1 MNNPNTK
8 NSDELEA
15 IAALAGLAGSPSS
28 TTEGKVPHQ
37 STSSKASGSSIKST
51 TLNADEKKEDPPQPP
66 VGEENASLPIT
77 RGPLTFLKIEKVLF
91 GEIEISFPMR
101 VSVVGIFATVTISR
115 TPWPMTIKCKFH
127 SSSSNSPSISF
138 SFTYSL

>member
-1 MNNPNTK
+1 MSNPNTK

-15 IAALAGLAGSPSS
+15 IAALAGLAGSPNS
-28 TTEGKVPHQ
+28 TGEGKATHQ
-37 STSSKASGSSIKST
+37 STSSKSCSPIKST
-51 TLNADEKKEDPPQPP
+51 LSSADEKKEDPPQPP
-66 VGEENASLPIT
+66 IGEENASLVPIT

-101 VSVVGIFATVTISR
+101 VSVVGIFATV
-115 TPWPMTIKCKFH
+115 PWPMAHDHKIQIS

-138 SFTYSL
+138 PFTYSL